1 MAGTQAAPKNRLFS
15 KDAVTRSD
23 QMPPSGDTAPQATRA
38 LIEACDLAGARGCVG
53 AVLTGTLNLKGQ
65 GSDQCGRQAGDKPE
79 GGRTPT
85 VINHRLAATPL
96 WARCA

>member
-1 MAGTQAAPKNRLFS
+1 MAGTQAAPKHRVFS

-23 QMPPSGDTAPQATRA
+23 QMPPSENMAPQAKRA
-38 LIEACDLAGARGCVG
+38 LIEACDLAGAHGCVG

-79 GGRTPT
+79 GGRTPA
-85 VINHRLAATPL
+85 VINHSLVATPL